1 MQAELTI
8 GDFSRITHLSIK
20 TLRHYHRV
28 GLLEPAEV
36 NPDSGYRYYTVAQV
50 PVAQTIRRFRNLD
63 MPVDEVRAV
72 LEAPDATSRDALIA
86 AHLDRMQTQLAQTQ
100 SAVESLRALLTEPTG
115 PAIKIERRMLALTV
129 ALAITATVERSQ
141 LLDWWTAAMAELPG
155 TVARTGMA
163 RNGAP
168 GGIFANSLF
177 TDDHGEATVFIP
189 LGRPR
194 PSGAPD
200 QADLGRARITSIP
213 GTEVALARL
222 DGSHRDVDQVYA
234 ALGSYVAELGLDGTG
249 PVREYYLAT
258 PADPNEWRTE
268 ICWPIG

>member
-50 PVAQTIRRFRNLD
+50 PVAQTIRRFRDLD

-72 LEAPDATSRDALIA
+72 LKAPDGSARDALIA

-100 SAVESLRALLTEPTG
+100 SAVESLRALLTETTG
-115 PAIKIERRMLALTV
+115 AAVKIERRTLAPTAALT
-129 ALAITATVERSQ
+129 ITATLERSE
-141 LLDWWTAAMAELPG
+141 LVDWWAGAMAELPDRL
-155 TVARTGMA
+155 AQTGLE

-177 TDDHGEATVFIP
+177 TDDQGEATVFLP
-189 LGRPR
+189 VA
-194 PSGAPD
+194 APT
-200 QADLGRARITSIP
+200 QPVGTGLGRARIASVP

-222 DGSHRDVDQVYA
+222 DGSHRDVDRVYA
-234 ALGSYVAELGLDGTG
+234 ALGSYVAELGLDGSG

-258 PADPNEWRTE
+258 PANPDEWRTE